1 MGKTKETA
9 LQWVKDGK
17 PCTYRYGLAYRG
29 AKARRISNEEAL
41 NKLTNEKAWS
51 FGMGFYELGWSKF
64 EGEPCLE
71 FNELHE
77 NDLY

>member
-1 MGKTKETA
+1 MENTKQAA

-17 PCTYRYGLAYRG
+17 LCTYRHGLAYRG
-29 AKARRISNEEAL
+29 AGARRISNEEAL
-41 NKLTNEKAWS
+41 NKLTNERAWS
-51 FGMGFYELGWSKF
+51 FGMGFYELCWSTF